1 MNFKMKE
8 QNAPRTLEIVK
19 RKNLKKT
26 EQTNAKCRLWNGVRK
41 HCQ

>member
-19 RKNLKKT
+19 RKKKKKK
-26 EQTNAKCRLWNGVRK
+26 QNKPMPNVDCGMV
-41 HCQ
+41 